1 MHIEENEHGSAVASA
16 CDNAEPAMSIE
27 WAQNVQTI
35 ELSEEAL
42 AKVLELI
49 EAPPRPCV
57 RLREAAKR
65 QCQAQMANLGT
76 PLCQYR
82 VRQRLLRI

>member
-16 CDNAEPAMSIE
+16 SENAEPVTSIE

-42 AKVLELI
+42 AKMLELI
-49 EAPPRPCV
+49 EASPRPGV
-57 RLREAAKR
+57 RLREAA
-65 QCQAQMANLGT
+65 N
-76 PLCQYR
+76 
-82 VRQRLLRI
+82 RQRHQI